1 MARVLPMRSKAGASP
16 AAKPRAKARRA
27 RSGAGKSRPA
37 KAAGA
42 AGRPIWRGFLAFG
55 LVQVPI
61 ELHPAVSRNE
71 LNFDLLDRR
80 DMEPIGYLK
89 VNKTTGEEVPSEEIV
104 RGVEVARGKHVVVSE
119 AEIEQA
125 AGEKSRTLEI
135 MEFVERGALP
145 PSYFER
151 PLHVQ
156 PGEGGEKVYAL
167 LARALGESGRVGL
180 GRLVLRTRESL
191 AALMALDG
199 HLLLE
204 LLRWPH
210 ELRPVPRLPEEA
222 QLPEKVGSR
231 ENRELEMA
239 RRLIDEMT
247 GAFKPSEFAD
257 RFQTELLALVRRR
270 ARTGSPAPAQAPRR
284 RPARASNVVDLV
296 SLLEKSVRARQGGA
310 KSSGRKK
317 RSA

>member
-1 MARVLPMRSKAGASP
+1 MARVLPMRSKAAASP
-16 AAKPRAKARRA
+16 AAKPRPKARSAARKGARRA
-27 RSGAGKSRPA
+27 RPA
-37 KAAGA
+37 AAGA
-42 AGRPIWRGFLAFG
+42 AGRPVWRGFLAFG

-61 ELHPAVSRNE
+61 ELLPAVSRNE

-89 VNKTTGEEVPSEEIV
+89 VNKTTGEEVASEDIV

-119 AEIEQA
+119 AEIEEA

-135 MEFVERGALP
+135 LEFVEREALP
-145 PSYFER
+145 ASYFDR
-151 PLHVQ
+151 PMHVQ

-180 GRLVLRTRESL
+180 GRIVLRTRESL
-191 AALMALDG
+191 VAVMALEG
-199 HLLLE
+199 RLLLE

-210 ELRPVPRLPEEA
+210 ELRPLPKLPDQA

-231 ENRELEMA
+231 ESRELEMA

-247 GAFKPSEFAD
+247 GEFKPSEFND
-257 RFQTELLALVRRR
+257 RFQDELLALVRRR
-270 ARTGSPAPAQAPRR
+270 ARTGSPPPAQAPRR
-284 RPARASNVVDLV
+284 RPTRASNVVDLA
-296 SLLEKSVRARQGGA
+296 SLLEKSVRARQSAPKGG
-310 KSSGRKK
+310 GRRK